1 MNPEERANPWKKRE
15 QAQPVTDLAG
25 NAFAR
30 DRAKRTAQHA
40 AAASTAADT
49 QTIKE
54 EAQRHF
60 NQTHKTSR
68 TGALMDPSLADAS
81 DKYHADRLARG
92 KGSQGTTEVH
102 GVTSLLALR
111 AMIEFWQRNADSAVN
126 FYESEFNYTSL
137 TNCFVAR
144 VFGRHQPPTPET
156 VSDSYFECLE
166 GNCLELPRFVDG
178 NGATIRKRGDW
189 RPQPIPPTL
198 FPAHIWPQ
206 EEAAARQEEFQEALA
221 VMLGTSGAR
230 NAEDAANRRTPLAEQ
245 QKQVRANYKADAL
258 PRDVIGSGVL

>member
-1 MNPEERANPWKKRE
+1 MNSEEKASPWKKRE
-15 QAQPVTDLAG
+15 QERPVTDIAA
-25 NAFAR
+25 NPFER
-30 DRAKRTAQHA
+30 ERAKIA
-40 AAASTAADT
+40 ARNAASASTAADT
-49 QTIKE
+49 QTIRD

-81 DKYHADRLARG
+81 EKYHADRLARR
-92 KGSQGTTEVH
+92 KGSQGTAEVH

-137 TNCFVAR
+137 TNCFVTR
-144 VFGRHQPPTPET
+144 VFGWHHPPTPET

-166 GNCLELPRFVDG
+166 GNNLELPRFVDG

-189 RPQPIPPTL
+189 KPQPIPPTL
-198 FPAHIWPQ
+198 FPAYIWPQ
-206 EEAAARQEEFQEALA
+206 EEATARQKEFQEALA
-221 VMLGTSGAR
+221 VMLGTGAAR
-230 NAEDAANRRTPLAEQ
+230 KAEDAANRRTPLAEQ
-245 QKQVRANYKADAL
+245 QKQVRANYKPDAL